1 MTDVAAA
8 FDRGAASYDLLVSLN
23 PGYHRHLRSAAAV
36 LARLTR
42 SRPRPVRL
50 LDLACGSGASTRAL
64 VDACAEADRG
74 VLEDRAEEVR
84 TSGATEI
91 LGVDLSEGMLAQ
103 ARSKT
108 WPAGVEFR
116 RGQVGGLDLD
126 ELGERTWSGALACYL
141 VRNIPPDQRDAALR
155 EVRQLLEPGGWLVI
169 QEYSVAESLAAR
181 LVWDVVSWS
190 VIIPL
195 GALVDRN
202 PGLYRYLWRS
212 VRRFDSTA
220 ELVRRLAAAG
230 FTDIRHR
237 TVPGWQRGILHTFVA
252 RSPAR

>member
-64 VDACAEADRG
+64 LDACAEAGHGVVDDRDVDG
-74 VLEDRAEEVR
+74 PAPR
-84 TSGATEI
+84 TTEI
-91 LGVDLSEGMLAQ
+91 VGVDLSEGMLARAQ
-103 ARSKT
+103 SKT

-116 RGQVGGLDLD
+116 RGRVGELDLD
-126 ELGERTWSGALACYL
+126 ELGERAWSGALACYL
-141 VRNIPPDQRDAALR
+141 VRNIPSDQRDAALL
-155 EVRQLLEPGGWLVI
+155 EVRRLLEPGGRLVI
-169 QEYSVAESLAAR
+169 QEYSVAGNLAAR

-212 VRRFDSTA
+212 VRRFDSPA

-252 RSPAR
+252 RNPAR